1 MTAATPPTTR
11 LLRLGHSPDADDAF
25 MFYGLAS
32 GRVAEPGLQ
41 FEHLLRDIQT
51 LNDWAREG
59 RLECTAI
66 SVHAYAYVADKY
78 ALLSQG
84 SSMGEDWGPMV
95 VAREGGPVDVA
106 QLSGRRI
113 AVPGLLTSAY
123 LELRLAVPDF
133 EPVVVPFDRCMDAV
147 EDGRAE
153 AALLIH
159 EGQLTHT
166 DRGFHS
172 VLELWT
178 WWRALTGLPLP
189 LGANAIRRDL
199 PLDVQVR
206 AARALR
212 ESIRYGLEH
221 REEALDHA
229 LQYARDLPRATAD
242 RFVGMYVNER
252 TLDLGDDGRAA
263 YQELLDRGAAAGLT
277 PPVGRLDF
285 VD

>member
-1 MTAATPPTTR
+1 MTATAESTR

-25 MFYGLAS
+25 MFYGLATGKVS
-32 GRVAEPGLQ
+32 EPGLR

-78 ALLSQG
+78 ALLAQG
-84 SSMGEDWGPMV
+84 ASMGEDWGPMV
-95 VAREGGPVDVA
+95 VSKSLMDASD
-106 QLSGRRI
+106 LKGRRI
-113 AVPGLLTSAY
+113 AIPGLLTSAY

-147 EDGRAE
+147 DDGRAE

-159 EGQLTHT
+159 EGQLTHRE
-166 DRGFHS
+166 RGFRS
-172 VLELWT
+172 VMELWT
-178 WWRALTGLPLP
+178 WWRELTGLPLP

-199 PLDVQVR
+199 SPEVR
-206 AARALR
+206 TAAARALR
-212 ESIRYGLEH
+212 DSIQYALDH

-242 RFVGMYVNER
+242 RFVGMYVNQR
-252 TLDLGDDGRAA
+252 TLDLGEDGRAA
-263 YQELLDRGAAAGLT
+263 YQELLDRGAAAGLI
-277 PPVGRLDF
+277 PAVGRLEF

>member
-1 MTAATPPTTR
+1 MTATAGATR

-78 ALLSQG
+78 SLLSQG

-95 VAREGGPVDVA
+95 VAKGPLEAD

-147 EDGRAE
+147 EQGRAD

-159 EGQLTHT
+159 EGQLTHKE
-166 DRGFHS
+166 RGFRS

-178 WWRALTGLPLP
+178 WWRELTGLPLP

-199 PLDVQVR
+199 PPEVQTA

-212 ESIRYGLEH
+212 DSIRYALEH
-221 REEALDHA
+221 RQEALDHA

-242 RFVGMYVNER
+242 RFVGMYVNQR

-263 YQELLDRGAAAGLT
+263 YQELLDRGAAAGLV
-277 PPVGRLDF
+277 PAVGRLDF

>member
-1 MTAATPPTTR
+1 MTAATAETTR

-32 GRVAEPGLQ
+32 GKVHEPGLQ

-66 SVHAYAYVADKY
+66 SVHAYAYVADRY

-84 SSMGEDWGPMV
+84 ASMGEDWGPMV
-95 VAREGGPVDVA
+95 VAKAPLDADDLRGK
-106 QLSGRRI
+106 RI

-147 EDGRAE
+147 DDLRAD

-159 EGQLTHT
+159 EGQLTHRE
-166 DRGFHS
+166 RGFHS
-172 VLELWT
+172 VLELWR
-178 WWRALTGLPLP
+178 WWRELTGLPLP

-199 PLDVQVR
+199 PPELQTA

-212 ESIRYGLEH
+212 DSIRYALEH

-229 LQYARDLPRATAD
+229 LRYARDLPRATAD
-242 RFVGMYVNER
+242 RFVGMYVNQR
-252 TLDLGDDGRAA
+252 TLDLGADGRAA
-263 YQELLDRGAAAGLT
+263 YQELLDRGAAAGLV
-277 PPVGRLDF
+277 PAVGRLDF